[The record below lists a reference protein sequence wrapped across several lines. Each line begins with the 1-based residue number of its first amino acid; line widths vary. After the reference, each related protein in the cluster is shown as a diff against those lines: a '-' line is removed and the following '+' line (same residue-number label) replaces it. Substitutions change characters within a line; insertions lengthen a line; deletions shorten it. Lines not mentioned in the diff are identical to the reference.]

1 MKNKNEDAIFDIT
14 SKYCLKTVLSFIK
27 YKYILELVKYNKK
40 LQDELGFNLN
50 NYKKISSYQ
59 YIRRKIIRKEKY
71 IYNKYEFMQF
81 KALIFII
88 TLVPT
93 VYIFAYASILYFEG
107 SFNENYLKED
117 YDDKSLNIIMNINTS
132 LFFLVGN
139 ILISLFIIT
148 CFIFKNYYMDTKPL
162 KRFKIIIFVNIILFY
177 IFYEIIVIYKIYL
190 SYKIKNKTIPWFILY
205 DYILISI
212 MLLYITFMIYIT
224 YKYFKFAGTK
234 ITISNHTILKKY
246 KGITINDFE
255 LTNNFH
261 KMSKKDKKN
270 LIFKNR
276 TKFQYTHSTRHLHLI
291 NLINEYRIKYHL
303 PRLLFNEEE
312 RIPDFVIND
321 NSEVMLLGYKNIFK
335 FSKRKYLFKYRI
347 NEFEQNLLNKDGNI
361 LEIILNEDLN
371 KISVIDIDNFEYI
384 LIYDSLDDFKVNL
397 IEAKSGN
404 PNSLNGDMYNEIIRD
419 LYYNE

>member
-40 LQDELGFNLN
+40 LQNGLGFNLN

-270 LIFKNR
+270 LIFRNR

>member
-40 LQDELGFNLN
+40 LQNGLGFNLN

-371 KISVIDIDNFEYI
+371 KICVIDIDNFEYI

>member
-14 SKYCLKTVLSFIK
+14 SKYCLKTVFSFIK

-40 LQDELGFNLN
+40 LQNGLGFNLN

-81 KALIFII
+81 KTLIFII

-234 ITISNHTILKKY
+234 IKISNHTILKKY

-371 KISVIDIDNFEYI
+371 KICVIDIDNFEYI

>member
-40 LQDELGFNLN
+40 LQNGLGFNLN

-81 KALIFII
+81 KTLIFII

-371 KISVIDIDNFEYI
+371 KICVIDIDNFEYI